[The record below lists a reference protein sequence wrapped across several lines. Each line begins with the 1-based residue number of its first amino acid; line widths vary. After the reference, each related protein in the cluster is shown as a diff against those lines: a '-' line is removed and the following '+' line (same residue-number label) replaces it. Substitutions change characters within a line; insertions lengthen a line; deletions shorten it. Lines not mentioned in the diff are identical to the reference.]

1 MVQSN
6 LLLWGYSASKFEF
19 WNETTGELIFEHRS
33 GGAHR
38 VWDFYVPPVRPES
51 TVEEIAF
58 NSWLV
63 YTSKSE
69 VIFLPDN
76 ANLVIFPPCRR
87 ERLSKSD

>member
-38 VWDFYVPPVRPES
+38 VWDFYVPAVQQES
-51 TVEEIAF
+51 TVEEIAR

-69 VIFLPDN
+69 VIFLSDN

-87 ERLSKSD
+87 AGLSKID